1 MMTMEAQMTQMIS
14 GEVEFP
20 IAPWIEKRRSLRSFA
35 DQEVEQEKIFSLFE
49 AARWT
54 PSANNEQPW
63 CYVYATR
70 NQSELYDKLFDA
82 LNEGNKL
89 WAGKAPMLVLSL
101 YRKNFSRNNSPN
113 ASALYDLG
121 AANAMLSVEATRLGL
136 NVHQMGGFDRERA
149 KVNLNIPNTH
159 APAILMA
166 IGYPGD
172 AESLQEPFR
181 TRETAPRQRF
191 TQQTFVLNKTF

>member
-1 MMTMEAQMTQMIS
+1 MTMEAQMTQTFTS
-14 GEVEFP
+14 EPEFP
-20 IAPWIEKRRSLRSFA
+20 IAPWLEKRRSLRSFA
-35 DQEVEQEKIFSLFE
+35 DQDVEQDKINSLFE

-70 NQSELYDKLFDA
+70 NQPELYAKLFDA

-89 WAGKAPMLVLSL
+89 WAGKAPLLVLSL
-101 YRKNFSRNNSPN
+101 YRKNFARNNAPN

-149 KVNLNIPNTH
+149 RGNLNILDTH
-159 APAILMA
+159 AAAIMMA

-172 AESLQEPFR
+172 AESLQEPFK

-191 TQQTFVLNKTF
+191 LQQSFVLNKTF